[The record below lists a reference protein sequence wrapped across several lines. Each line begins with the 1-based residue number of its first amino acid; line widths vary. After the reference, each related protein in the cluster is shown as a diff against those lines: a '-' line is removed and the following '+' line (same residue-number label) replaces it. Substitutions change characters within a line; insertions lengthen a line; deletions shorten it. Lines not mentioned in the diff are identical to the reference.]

1 MGETMRGLR
10 KITSPSVLNPGALCA
25 RLAIL
30 AVTFGL
36 VLFPACRSAAQRTL
50 TLDDAL
56 GIATANSPTIK
67 HFQLSLERSR
77 ESLAAQQASLK
88 SRFSLSLTPLSYSR
102 DRRFESL
109 VSQWY
114 RNESTASMAGF
125 IVEQPLRWTDGT
137 LTLRNQF
144 MWQDVYT
151 GYTDS
156 RSETYSNNLSISF
169 DQPIFTYN
177 RKKLDLRRL
186 ELEYENANL
195 NYAIQRLRLEKLVTE
210 AFFDVYRNKM
220 QLEIGIEAFENQQN
234 SYGIMKNKVDADLE
248 KREELYQAEVDLATK
263 RADMQNARVTLENAY
278 DHFKELIGLSIF
290 DEIAIEEDISYKPVP
305 ADLQIA
311 IDHGLEYRMELQ
323 QRRLD
328 IENQRMA
335 LTRESAQNEF
345 KGNINLTYGS
355 FGTDERFGDIYDA
368 PDRNEQVTVSL
379 EIPLWDWGRKKA
391 SIRAAEASV
400 AESELSLGEERNG
413 IIIDIRRAYR
423 NLQNQAI
430 QIDIARK
437 SVRNAQLTYDIS
449 LERYKNGDLTSMD
462 LNLQQIQLS
471 EKKMQEVSSLINY
484 RLALLELK
492 IQSLWDFGRNESVVP
507 RVGTER

>member
-1 MGETMRGLR
+1 MGETMNMIKR
-10 KITSPSVLNPGALCA
+10 ITSLHAFCTHLMIVAAACGVAL
-25 RLAIL
+25 I
-30 AVTFGL
+30 
-36 VLFPACRSAAQRTL
+36 PAGPAAAQRTL
-50 TLDDAL
+50 TLGDAL
-56 GIATANSPTIK
+56 DIAIANSPTIK
-67 HFQLSLERSR
+67 HYQLSLERSR
-77 ESLAAQQASLK
+77 ESLNAQRAGLK
-88 SRFSLSLTPLSYSR
+88 SQFSLNLTPISYSR

-109 VSQWY
+109 ISQWY
-114 RNESTASMAGF
+114 RNESTTSMAGF

-156 RSETYSNNLSISF
+156 RSRTYSNNLSISF

-195 NYAIQRLRLEKLVTE
+195 SYAIQRLRLEKLVTE

-220 QLEIGIEAFENQQN
+220 QLEIDIEAFENQQN
-234 SYGIMKNKVDADLE
+234 SYGIMKNKVDAGLE
-248 KREELYQAEVDLATK
+248 KREEFYQSEVDLATK
-263 RADMQNARVTLENAY
+263 RANMQNSQVTLENSY
-278 DHFKELIGLSIF
+278 DHFKELIGISIF
-290 DEIAIEEDISYKPVP
+290 DEIAINEDISYQPVP
-305 ADLQIA
+305 TDLQMA
-311 IDHGLEYRMELQ
+311 LDHGLEYRMELQ
-323 QRRLD
+323 QRRID
-328 IENQRMA
+328 IENQRME
-335 LTRESAQNEF
+335 LTRASAQNEF
-345 KGNINLTYGS
+345 MGNINLTYGS

-368 PDRNEQVTVSL
+368 PDRDEQVTVSL

-391 SIRAAEASV
+391 SIRAVEAGI
-400 AESELSLGEERNG
+400 AAGELSLDEERSG

-471 EKKMQEVSSLINY
+471 EKKMQEVSALINY

-492 IQSLWDFGRNESVVP
+492 IQSLWDFERNESVVP
-507 RVGTER
+507 RVKTER